1 MTETPY
7 TPDTLRAAFSDPE
20 RYVLPP
26 GSMTLEPEQV
36 VSGKFADA
44 WEADRIMLDGAG
56 KTNDELWGRI
66 AAAKA
71 REEAEP
77 RPQVRQFADLMEA
90 RLKAND
96 HKAGWRGER
105 LPYLFRRLREETD
118 ELFEAMRPS
127 ADWRMAPEA
136 VGREAADVA
145 NFAMMIADICG
156 ALAASEP
163 PGTREGMNP
172 VERLMADASEPPG
185 EEGPGGPPFGF
196 DGEEGT

>member
-1 MTETPY
+1 MSWHDGEEDWASC
-7 TPDTLRAAFSDPE
+7 PDCD
-20 RYVLPP
+20 LPVKFF
-26 GSMTLEPEQV
+26 GMAKELE
-36 VSGKFADA
+36 G
-44 WEADRIMLDGAG
+44 
-56 KTNDELWGRI
+56 
-66 AAAKA
+66 AKA
-71 REEAEP
+71 REDAGP

-127 ADWRMAPEA
+127 ADWRMASEA

-163 PGTREGMNP
+163 PGTAKR
-172 VERLMADASEPPG
+172 
-185 EEGPGGPPFGF
+185 
-196 DGEEGT
+196 EEGT